1 MNIHLRKFSYL
12 IYEGVLSYGG
22 QLKAPIDEKIK
33 RVPLKGRGR
42 KPQA

>member
-1 MNIHLRKFSYL
+1 MNYL

-33 RVPLKGRGR
+33 REPLKGRGR
-42 KPQA
+42 EPQS